1 MGHCFAGYFPGT
13 ATEES
18 AGDTMG
24 EIEIFVSRANNYTD
38 FHTDFQENF
47 TLQLKGEK
55 KWRLCA

>member
-55 KWRLCA
+55 KWRLCT